1 MLFRSVIAADLV
13 GSYAREL
20 GEDPAV
26 LVRCKGSDLVG
37 ARYAPIFDY
46 FDDEAHR
53 AEGAAPGPNAWTIIA
68 GDFVTTSDGTGLVHL
83 APAFGEDDMIACTEA
98 GIGTVVPVDEGGVL
112 TEEVRDYAGMQ
123 VFEANKPIVADLR
136 DSTGP
141 LARRDAAR
149 RITKIGRASC
159 RERV

>member
-1 MLFRSVIAADLV
+1 MV

-83 APAFGEDDMIACTEA
+83 APAFGEDDMRNCSNCRCVRLVSDFAIWIPANIRKSWKTICSA
-98 GIGTVVPVDEGGVL
+98 L
-112 TEEVRDYAGMQ
+112 T
-123 VFEANKPIVADLR
+123 ADFSLPSHIR
-136 DSTGP
+136 INL
-141 LARRDAAR
+141 LAPQQLQ
-149 RITKIGRASC
+149 I
-159 RERV
+159 